1 MTEISVN
8 RQPLPPAIQRFVL
21 HWGEMGSVWGVNR
34 SVSQIHAL
42 LYVADHPLTAEDIA
56 ERLEIARSNVSNS
69 LKELIGW
76 QLVRRVHVM
85 GDRRDF
91 FEAEAD
97 LFEMVRRIAQ
107 GRKQREIDP
116 TLDVLRGCAAD
127 ARADAAISP
136 AARAKL
142 DGMLEFV
149 TTVDKSFSELMRLPS
164 STVMALLKMGGAIGR
179 MVTGR
184 ATKPRDR

>member
-1 MTEISVN
+1 MTEISVD

-42 LYVADHPLTAEDIA
+42 LYVSDHPLTAEDIA

-97 LFEMVRRIAQ
+97 VFEMVRRIAQ

-116 TLDVLRGCAAD
+116 TLDVLRGCAAE
-127 ARADAAISP
+127 AKGDAAISP

-149 TTVDKSFSELMRLPS
+149 TTIDKSFSELMRLPA

-184 ATKPRDR
+184 ATKPKDR

>member
-1 MTEISVN
+1 MTEITVDM
-8 RQPLPPAIQRFVL
+8 RPLPPAIERFVL

-42 LYVADHPLTAEDIA
+42 LYVADQPLTAEDIA
-56 ERLEIARSNVSNS
+56 ERLGIARSNVSNS
-69 LKELIGW
+69 LKELLGW
-76 QLVRRVHVM
+76 QLIRRVHVM
-85 GDRRDF
+85 GDRRDY
-91 FEAEAD
+91 FEAEVD

-116 TLDVLRGCAAD
+116 TLDVLRACVAD
-127 ARADAAISP
+127 ARADRSVSA

-142 DGMLEFV
+142 DGMLELV
-149 TTVDKSFSELMRLPS
+149 GTVDRSFSELMRLPA
-164 STVMALLKMGGAIGR
+164 STLMALLRMGGAIGR

-184 ATKPRDR
+184 SHKPKDR